1 MAVVYQI
8 LDGVIIKTQVNEAE
22 KSVYPDRFDLGLNLI
37 GRKNH
42 TIVPELIM

>member
-1 MAVVYQI
+1 MGVIYQI
-8 LDGVIIKTQVNEAE
+8 LDSVIIKTQVDDGE

-37 GRKNH
+37 QRKNH